1 MRDLTDLE
9 SLLGYPVPSSLHGSP
24 TKLGFSV
31 ERSQDVHAKVLSDT
45 KSSDF
50 PGGPVV
56 GHLPSST
63 GDMGSAG
70 RFHMPQSN

>member
-1 MRDLTDLE
+1 MI
-9 SLLGYPVPSSLHGSP
+9 PSSFFPTWGSL
-24 TKLGFSV
+24 TKLGFSI
-31 ERSQDVHAKVLSDT
+31 ERSQDVHVKVLLDT

-56 GHLPSST
+56 GNLPSGT

>member
-1 MRDLTDLE
+1 M
-9 SLLGYPVPSSLHGSP
+9 
-24 TKLGFSV
+24 
-31 ERSQDVHAKVLSDT
+31 KVLLDT

-56 GHLPSST
+56 GNLPSGT